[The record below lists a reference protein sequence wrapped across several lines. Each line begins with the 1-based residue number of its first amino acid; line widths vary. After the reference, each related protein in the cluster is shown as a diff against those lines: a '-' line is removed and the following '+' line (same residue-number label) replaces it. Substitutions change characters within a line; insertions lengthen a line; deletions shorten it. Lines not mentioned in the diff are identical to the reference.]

1 MSRRVKY
8 RKLKPLD
15 VSLVAKKEARKKSYG
30 VAAAR
35 SNPLPLVPL
44 AVGGAVVVLGGMAL
58 YSTFTSGLSGAW
70 STVKPL
76 FSGPVLIGGGGMYAV
91 GSALGMEKNT
101 VVAMTAVGVGAG
113 YLIQRYA
120 LAPVEAQAQA
130 DAAAQA
136 QADYEA
142 NWRWYN
148 PFTWA

>member
-15 VSLVAKKEARKKSYG
+15 TSLVAKKEARKKSYG

-35 SNPLPLVPL
+35 SNPLPLIPL
-44 AVGGAVVVLGGMAL
+44 VGGAVVVLGGMAL
-58 YSTFTSGLSGAW
+58 YATFTSGLAGAW

-91 GSALGMEKNT
+91 GSALSMDKNT
-101 VVAMTAVGVGAG
+101 VIAMTAVGVGAG

-120 LAPVEAQAQA
+120 LAPIEAQAQA
-130 DAAAQA
+130 QAAADAAAA
-136 QADYEA
+136 YEA
-142 NWRWYN
+142 NWRWWN

>member
-15 VSLVAKKEARKKSYG
+15 RNLAAKKEARKKSYG

-44 AVGGAVVVLGGMAL
+44 VGGAVVVLGGMAL
-58 YSTFTSGLSGAW
+58 YATFTSGLAGAW

-91 GSALGMEKNT
+91 GSALSMEKNT
-101 VVAMTAVGVGAG
+101 VIAMTAVGVGAG

-120 LAPVEAQAQA
+120 LAPIEAQAQA
-130 DAAAQA
+130 QAVADAQA
-136 QADYEA
+136 AYEA
-142 NWRWYN
+142 NWRWWN